1 MHFCKPYWRSN
12 DAHMSFFSNLLSF
25 FVSRSGLW
33 IRKHPFLYL
42 LSILIPIPKHEY
54 LEQGNIRVTGVTLS
68 YVGCVNSLNDTFT
81 YVYVIHFDGDILTPF
96 FGVTPRIFSR
106 CLKGTRE
113 KSLEMRQDTCH
124 LSELWE
130 KYGLMFDTFSIPK
143 PNLLYVFCI
152 VSNCSIR
159 TSPMV

>member
-1 MHFCKPYWRSN
+1 MTHIWASFPSFCIQIEVVCELEST
-12 DAHMSFFSNLLSF
+12 SFLLAYLI
-25 FVSRSGLW
+25 LW
-33 IRKHPFLYL
+33 
-42 LSILIPIPKHEY
+42 SHEY
-54 LEQGNIRVTGVTLS
+54 LEQGNIRVTLS
-68 YVGCVNSLNDTFT
+68 YVGCVNSPNDTFT
-81 YVYVIHFDGDILTPF
+81 YVYVIHFDSDILTPF
-96 FGVTPRIFSR
+96 FGVTPRIFFR
-106 CLKGTRE
+106 CLEGTRE

-124 LSELWE
+124 LSELRE